1 MARTKIKLPLART
14 LLASFGNVLADT
26 SFSKCTFTYPSRA
39 WRHIELSQRFSI
51 FFCWLLK
58 LAPPLHV
65 PPPCSFGSASSSL
78 FLWRL
83 RHFYITIT
91 VSFLSQD
98 IISQSFSIV
107 LTKFHH
113 SEALFWLFLASTAGG
128 QFFVCAGWCF
138 RLWFKVR
145 ASAARKVNR
154 GQTRRGAG
162 EGFSRLTSRASVSN
176 TQKIYQNSTS
186 YAS

>member
-1 MARTKIKLPLART
+1 MPLVRT

-26 SFSKCTFTYPSRA
+26 AFSKCTFIYPARA
-39 WRHIELSQRFSI
+39 WRHIELSRRFSI
-51 FFCWLLK
+51 LFCWLLE
-58 LAPPLHV
+58 LTPPLHV
-65 PPPCSFGSASSSL
+65 PPPCSFGSSSSSL
-78 FLWRL
+78 FLWCL
-83 RHFYITIT
+83 GHCYIPIT
-91 VSFLSQD
+91 VSLLSQD
-98 IISQSFSIV
+98 IMSQSFSIV

-113 SEALFWLFLASTAGG
+113 SFWLFLASTAGG

-145 ASAARKVNR
+145 ASVARKVNR

-176 TQKIYQNSTS
+176 TKNLPKLHQLRKLGSFH
-186 YAS
+186 